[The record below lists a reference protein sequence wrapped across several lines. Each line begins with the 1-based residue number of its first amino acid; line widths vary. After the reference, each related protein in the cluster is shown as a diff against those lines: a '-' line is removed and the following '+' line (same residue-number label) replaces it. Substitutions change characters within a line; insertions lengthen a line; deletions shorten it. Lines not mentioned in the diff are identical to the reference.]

1 MDLIQQKRD
10 AVIRENNTAQAR
22 LLSLLENLPQ
32 SLEVLQITE
41 ELHGD
46 LDFSVISE
54 RQMGKLTSI
63 VLSRGEVTSIMGLP
77 ANLVKLECPNNFL
90 TLLENLPTTLKT
102 LNISYNYLEKINI
115 SSLQVLHTLNISHNR
130 IKELKN
136 LPASLRELRCDNN
149 DLGALDLKGIEHLDV
164 LNVSNNPIT
173 LIENLPEGTAEFMM
187 DNCPSIEFRHSAL
200 DALQSG
206 GAKGDSD
213 REDSQKKNYQDALN
227 DFFRLKQEY
236 ETKLHTMKRNAF
248 KSALT
253 KRLGKQAVL
262 AVKPTCIYCKR
273 PVGTIFTGRIDNKY
287 SILCGDKENPCK
299 LNIQIFNGSNTY
311 FEELLYTFREHLEE
325 IKERIIRQKLDTVFS
340 YVSEEKSVELFK
352 RELETYNTDSA
363 IYKELVD
370 VYTDYFHNKHNKET
384 IQKKDQIVFT
394 LNERVKGLLEEYV
407 KTDNHE
413 LLSEAVRVQIKEIYP
428 EIRNRRMLENEV
440 VELDRELVSNKEVF
454 TIFKY
459 PIELSK
465 LDYHSGEKPRVLK
478 YVGREM

>member
-10 AVIRENNTAQAR
+10 AVIRENNTAQDR
-22 LLSLLENLPQ
+22 LLSILENLPK
-32 SLEVLQITE
+32 SLEVLQINE

-46 LDFSVISE
+46 LDFSVINE
-54 RQMGKLTSI
+54 RQMGNLTSI
-63 VLSRGEVTSIMGLP
+63 VLSRGEVTSIIGLP
-77 ANLVKLECPNNFL
+77 TNLVKLECPNNFL
-90 TLLENLPTTLKT
+90 TLVENLPTTLET

-115 SSLQVLHTLNISHNR
+115 SSLQVLRTLNISHNR
-130 IKELKN
+130 IRELEN
-136 LPASLRELRCDNN
+136 LPASLKEIRCDNN
-149 DLGALDLKGIEHLDV
+149 QLGSLDLKGIDHLDV
-164 LNVSNNPIT
+164 LNISNNPIT
-173 LIENLPEGTAEFMM
+173 LIENLPEGTGEFIM

-200 DALQSG
+200 DALQLG
-206 GAKGDSD
+206 GANDNKDD
-213 REDSQKKNYQDALN
+213 DVQKKNYQDALN
-227 DFFRLKQEY
+227 DFFRMKQEY
-236 ETKLHTMKRNAF
+236 EVKLHTMKRNAY
-248 KSALT
+248 KSAVS

-299 LNIQIFNGSNTY
+299 LNIQIFNGSNNY

-352 RELETYNTDSA
+352 KELETYNTDSA

-370 VYTDYFHNKHNKET
+370 VYTDYFHNQHNKET
-384 IQKKDQIVFT
+384 IEKKDQIIFT

-413 LLSEAVRVQIKEIYP
+413 LLSEAVRVQIREIYP

-440 VELDRELVSNKEVF
+440 MELDRELVSNKEIF

-478 YVGREM
+478 YVGKET

>member
-63 VLSRGEVTSIMGLP
+63 VLPQGEVTSIMGLP
-77 ANLVKLECPNNFL
+77 TNLVKLECPNNFL
-90 TLLENLPTTLKT
+90 TLLENLPTTLET
-102 LNISYNYLEKINI
+102 LNISYNYVEKINI
-115 SSLQVLHTLNISHNR
+115 GALQVLHTLNISHNR
-130 IKELKN
+130 IKKLEN
-136 LPASLRELRCDNN
+136 PPASLRELRCDNN
-149 DLGALDLKGIEHLDV
+149 ELGALDLKGVEHLDL

-173 LIENLPEGTAEFMM
+173 LIENLPEGTGELIM

-200 DALQSG
+200 DALQAG
-206 GAKGDSD
+206 GADSDRD

-340 YVSEEKSVELFK
+340 YVSEEKSVELFEK
-352 RELETYNTDSA
+352 ELGTYNTDSA

-370 VYTDYFHNKHNKET
+370 VYTDYYHNEQNREA
-384 IQKKDQIVFT
+384 ILKKNQAVFT
-394 LNERVKGLLEEYV
+394 LNERVKALLEEYV
-407 KTDNHE
+407 KTDNRE
-413 LLSEAVRVQIKEIYP
+413 LLSEAVRVQVREIYP

-465 LDYHSGEKPRVLK
+465 LDYHSGEKPRVLQ
-478 YVGREM
+478 YVGKEL

>member
-22 LLSLLENLPQ
+22 LLNLLENLPQ

-54 RQMGKLTSI
+54 HQMGNLTSI

-77 ANLVKLECPNNFL
+77 VNLVKLECPNNFL

-213 REDSQKKNYQDALN
+213 REESQKKNYQDALN

-236 ETKLHTMKRNAF
+236 DAKLHTMKKNAF
-248 KSALT
+248 KTAIT

-352 RELETYNTDSA
+352 KELETYNTDSA

-413 LLSEAVRVQIKEIYP
+413 LLSEAVRVQVREIYP
-428 EIRNRRMLENEV
+428 EIRNRRMLVNEV
-440 VELDRELVSNKEVF
+440 MELDRELVSNKEVF

>member
-77 ANLVKLECPNNFL
+77 VNLVKLECPNNFL

-213 REDSQKKNYQDALN
+213 REESQKKNYQDALN

-236 ETKLHTMKRNAF
+236 DAKLHTMKKNAF
-248 KSALT
+248 KTAIT

-352 RELETYNTDSA
+352 KELETYNTDSA

-413 LLSEAVRVQIKEIYP
+413 LLSEAVRVQVREIYP
-428 EIRNRRMLENEV
+428 EIRNRRMLVNEV
-440 VELDRELVSNKEVF
+440 MELDRELVSNKEVF

>member
-1 MDLIQQKRD
+1 
-10 AVIRENNTAQAR
+10 
-22 LLSLLENLPQ
+22 
-32 SLEVLQITE
+32 
-41 ELHGD
+41 
-46 LDFSVISE
+46 
-54 RQMGKLTSI
+54 
-63 VLSRGEVTSIMGLP
+63 
-77 ANLVKLECPNNFL
+77 
-90 TLLENLPTTLKT
+90 
-102 LNISYNYLEKINI
+102 
-115 SSLQVLHTLNISHNR
+115 
-130 IKELKN
+130 
-136 LPASLRELRCDNN
+136 
-149 DLGALDLKGIEHLDV
+149 
-164 LNVSNNPIT
+164 
-173 LIENLPEGTAEFMM
+173 
-187 DNCPSIEFRHSAL
+187 
-200 DALQSG
+200 
-206 GAKGDSD
+206 
-213 REDSQKKNYQDALN
+213 
-227 DFFRLKQEY
+227 
-236 ETKLHTMKRNAF
+236 
-248 KSALT
+248 
-253 KRLGKQAVL
+253 
-262 AVKPTCIYCKR
+262 
-273 PVGTIFTGRIDNKY
+273 
-287 SILCGDKENPCK
+287 
-299 LNIQIFNGSNTY
+299 
-311 FEELLYTFREHLEE
+311 LEE